1 VHVGGHAA
9 AVSPTILDEIR
20 TGCAEV
26 TRRARLVS
34 IDDDAL
40 ARLAAALD
48 REPPMS
54 SYPDAYFLGDEE
66 TTCRFVVILESINFG
81 SGWHPVLHKR
91 PGMSGHQT
99 MAASLSDLARAGD
112 LWTARDLQNVT
123 ADDCAR
129 VFDQPDAGEPF
140 VLMQHFARA
149 LNDLGRLLVDE
160 HDGDARALVG
170 AAGHSTERLVLILD
184 RMPLFRDVAR
194 YDELVVPFY
203 KRAQL
208 CSATLSLAF
217 DGDGLGRFDDLDQL
231 TMFADNLVPHV
242 LWCEGVLRFDPD
254 LERRIA
260 AGTMLPAGGPED
272 VELRA
277 VALTAVEALAG
288 AVGHATAMT
297 IDNELWERG
306 HQPRIKAHP
315 RPRVRTTAY

>member
-1 VHVGGHAA
+1 
-9 AVSPTILDEIR
+9 VSPAILDKIR
-20 TGCAEV
+20 AACAEV

-34 IDDDAL
+34 IDHDAL
-40 ARLAAALD
+40 AQLAAALD
-48 REPPMS
+48 RDPPTS
-54 SYPDAYFLGDEE
+54 AYPDAYHRGDEE

-81 SGWHPVLHKR
+81 SGWHPVLRKR
-91 PGMSGHQT
+91 PGLSGHQT
-99 MAASLSDLARAGD
+99 MAAGLTDLARPGD
-112 LWTARDLQNVT
+112 LWTADELQQLT
-123 ADDCAR
+123 AEECAR
-129 VFDQPDAGEPF
+129 VFGQPTAGEPF
-140 VLMQHFARA
+140 VLMRHFARA

-160 HDGDARALVG
+160 HDGDARALI
-170 AAGHSTERLVLILD
+170 AEADRSAERLVLLLD

-194 YDELVVPFY
+194 YDELVVPFS

-217 DGDGLGRFDDLDQL
+217 DGHGLGRFDDLDRL

-260 AGTMLPAGGPED
+260 AGELLPAGGRED

-277 VALTAVEALAG
+277 VALTAVERLAGAVGGSAG